1 MGNVVNSELAS
12 AAKCT
17 RIRSDCHELDQTT
30 ERVAGDVG
38 TLDAEVVEHD
48 LQLVADGV
56 LDRHGA
62 VDPRAGLPVTGQVDE
77 DHVEALRELVEDR
90 VPRLASVP
98 DAVDQQEGLAAPVS
112 FMCQQRQLP
121 FRMVVHVV
129 SLSSPWYN
137 VFRYI
142 SVATVTQEGQ

>member
-1 MGNVVNSELAS
+1 M
-12 AAKCT
+12 
-17 RIRSDCHELDQTT
+17 
-30 ERVAGDVG
+30 
-38 TLDAEVVEHD
+38 
-48 LQLVADGV
+48 
-56 LDRHGA
+56 
-62 VDPRAGLPVTGQVDE
+62 TGQVDE

-121 FRMVVHVV
+121 FKRVVHVV